1 MTIKDLKYVEIKC
14 VNPLYF
20 IFNKVNEYFEESNR
34 NKYLIL
40 VPTNESKTRIK
51 NREELWSKIR
61 DLVRSITKQ
70 SDDYDDK
77 YTKIEF
83 NADGK
88 LPLNRTIELPSQ
100 IKVVR
105 VVFHEN
111 NKCII
116 QKISQMNVHINYE

>member
-51 NREELWSKIR
+51 SREELWSKIR

-88 LPLNRTIELPSQ
+88 LPLNRTIELPSE

-116 QKISQMNVHINYE
+116 QKFS